1 MTTEPLPDTVV
12 SQGADRILSAYNEYQ
27 VSFTE
32 ITRRAADRF
41 NRRDWKGMHQD
52 AMERLDVYSRRVS
65 RAVDRIQDLLANVSD
80 RERVLTEMKSA
91 FAVRVADRDDWELA
105 ETFFN
110 SVIRRVFSTVGVN
123 PGMEFTAAD
132 FKVPYIEDRTCPVCT
147 LYGDYV
153 DGGAGIRDMIGTIL
167 AGYATRFPYQ
177 DINRDVDRIADAVT
191 AYLAENDLSSPVKGV
206 EMIDSVFY
214 RDNAAYLIGR
224 MRIGER
230 ILPLV
235 IALLSE
241 PSGVTADAV
250 LLTEE
255 EVSILFSFTRS
266 YFHVEVD
273 RPAEMVNF
281 LKTII
286 PLKRVSEI
294 YTSLGFHKHGKAE
307 LYRELTR
314 NLAYSKDRFQIARG
328 KKGMVMLVFTLPSFD
343 VVFKIIKDSFEYPK
357 TASREEVMNRYD
369 LVFRHDRAGRLVD
382 AQEFEHM
389 RFDRKRFS
397 DALLE
402 EMRKHAQ
409 QTVEIRD
416 DHVVIKHLYTERR
429 LSPLDLYLKEAGEE
443 AARDAVVDYG
453 RAIKE
458 LAASNIFPGDLFL
471 KNFGV
476 TRHGRVVFYD
486 YDELCLLTDCRF
498 RKIPKSRGY
507 TEEMSSEPWYFVG
520 EQDVFPEEFRTFL
533 RFPEGLGEVFEKVHG
548 DLFDVKFW
556 RTLQE
561 RLRSNGFVHIFP
573 YKQRR
578 RFEKQGRG

>member
-1 MTTEPLPDTVV
+1 MVMKRESLPDDIADHGV
-12 SQGADRILSAYNEYQ
+12 DRILTVFDGYQSA
-27 VSFTE
+27 FDD
-32 ITRRAADRF
+32 ITRRAGDRF

-52 AMERLDVYSRRVS
+52 AMERLDLYGRYVNT
-65 RAVDRIQDLLANVSD
+65 ALDRMRNLLEDRTD
-80 RERVLTEMKSA
+80 RESVLTRMKSSYA
-91 FAVRVADRDDWELA
+91 DRVESRDDWELA

-110 SVIRRVFSTVGVN
+110 SVVRRVLSTVGVN

-132 FKVPYIEDRTCPVCT
+132 FKVPHIEDRTCPVCT
-147 LYGDYV
+147 VFGDFV
-153 DGGAGIRDMIGTIL
+153 DGAEVRDMIRNIL
-167 AGYATRFPYQ
+167 AGYASTFSY
-177 DINRDVDRIADAVT
+177 RDMDRDADRIAGAVNG
-191 AYLAENDLSSPVKGV
+191 YLAENVEASGIAGV
-206 EMIDSVFY
+206 EMIDTVFY
-214 RDNAAYLIGR
+214 RENAAYLIGR
-224 MRIGER
+224 MRSGER

-235 IALLSE
+235 IALLNE
-241 PSGVTADAV
+241 PEGVTADAV

-255 EVSILFSFTRS
+255 EASILFSFTRS
-266 YFHVEVD
+266 YFHALVD
-273 RPAEMVNF
+273 HPGEMVNF
-281 LKTII
+281 LKTIL

-343 VVFKIIKDSFEYPK
+343 VVFKVIKDKFEYPK
-357 TASREEVMNRYD
+357 NASREGVMNRYD

-389 RFDRKRFS
+389 RFDRGRFS
-397 DALLE
+397 EALLE
-402 EMRKHAQ
+402 EMRRHAENS
-409 QTVEIRD
+409 VEIRAE
-416 DHVVIKHLYTERR
+416 HVVIQHLYTERR
-429 LSPLDLYLKEAGEE
+429 LTPLDLYLKEAGED
-443 AARDAVVDYG
+443 AAREAVIDYG

-486 YDELCLLTDCRF
+486 YDELCLLTECRF

-507 TEEMSSEPWYFVG
+507 TDELSSEPWYFVG
-520 EQDVFPEEFRTFL
+520 EHDVFPEEFRTFL
-533 RFPEGLGEVFEKVHG
+533 KFPGQLGAVFEEVHG

-556 RTLQE
+556 RNLLE
-561 RLRSNGFVHIFP
+561 KLRSNGLVHIFP

-578 RFEKQGRG
+578 RFRME